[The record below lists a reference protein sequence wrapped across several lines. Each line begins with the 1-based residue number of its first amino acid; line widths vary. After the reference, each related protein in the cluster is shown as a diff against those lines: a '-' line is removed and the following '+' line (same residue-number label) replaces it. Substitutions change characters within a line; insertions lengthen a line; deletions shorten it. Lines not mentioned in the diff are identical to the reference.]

1 MDQLSSS
8 AAALALPRARLFR
21 AQPPRT
27 GLAGWLEKR
36 RIATDLARD
45 VGSAPWWRGLGLV
58 MGCSAGALMLL
69 PGLAPLPGLAASPL
83 ASAQLAEW
91 RAGATR
97 PLAMGGAIGRIG
109 LPGPFARP
117 TDHAAERPR
126 LDLVATLGEGDTLAD
141 ALRRSGVGPADMAQA
156 LALVKPALPAEGLAP
171 GTRIAITLGPR
182 ADDNAPRRLDGLQL
196 HAGFAED
203 LALSRQGGTLVLA
216 RHALAVDATPLHI
229 RGVVGEGG
237 LYRSARAQG
246 VPAGAM
252 QQYLEALDAHFSIDE
267 VRPGDVFDLVVTS
280 QRAADG
286 QSRLGNVLY
295 AGLEQA
301 GRPRT
306 QLVRWGGEGQFFD
319 ALAPADTTA
328 SAGLVLPVAG
338 ARITSSFGM
347 RYHPILGYERMHS
360 GTDLAAPWGSPV
372 YAVADGYVEYAGWHG
387 GHGNYLRLAH
397 GGGVETGYGHLS
409 RYAVASGMRVR
420 AGQVIGYVGSTGLS
434 TGAHLH
440 YEVFQSGRAID
451 PMSVHFIVRAG
462 VDPREQAVFRAR
474 LAALLRLPV
483 KTQG

>member
-1 MDQLSSS
+1 
-8 AAALALPRARLFR
+8 
-21 AQPPRT
+21 
-27 GLAGWLEKR
+27 
-36 RIATDLARD
+36 
-45 VGSAPWWRGLGLV
+45 
-58 MGCSAGALMLL
+58 
-69 PGLAPLPGLAASPL
+69 
-83 ASAQLAEW
+83 
-91 RAGATR
+91 
-97 PLAMGGAIGRIG
+97 
-109 LPGPFARP
+109 
-117 TDHAAERPR
+117 
-126 LDLVATLGEGDTLAD
+126 
-141 ALRRSGVGPADMAQA
+141 
-156 LALVKPALPAEGLAP
+156 
-171 GTRIAITLGPR
+171 
-182 ADDNAPRRLDGLQL
+182 
-196 HAGFAED
+196 
-203 LALSRQGGTLVLA
+203 
-216 RHALAVDATPLHI
+216 
-229 RGVVGEGG
+229 
-237 LYRSARAQG
+237 
-246 VPAGAM
+246 
-252 QQYLEALDAHFSIDE
+252 
-267 VRPGDVFDLVVTS
+267 
-280 QRAADG
+280 
-286 QSRLGNVLY
+286 
-295 AGLEQA
+295 
-301 GRPRT
+301 